1 MELKHIDLG
10 SLSVSPANMRSRGK
24 APDIANILPS
34 VRARGVLVPLIVRAQ
49 ACAEAGEGGSLQASD
64 EGVRYVI
71 VAGKRRDHA
80 ALAVTEE
87 GDGIE
92 ELPCAV
98 IEPGDDA
105 AALEA
110 SLIENIARLDP
121 DEITRWETFT
131 RLVREGRSPE
141 EIALTFG
148 LTELQVKRTLALGNL
163 LPRIRNL
170 YRAEQIDAV
179 TVRHLT
185 LASKAQQR
193 EWLALLDSEDAYAPA
208 GQQLKAWLFGGATIS
223 TEVALFDLASFDGAI
238 VADLFGEDS
247 YFADVEQF
255 WAAQNAAIEERAEAY
270 REAGWSEV
278 VVLEPGQPFY
288 TWEHERRAKAKGG
301 KVYIAIGHRGEVA
314 FHDGYVTI
322 KEARQLE
329 RGEAVD
335 KPVRPEVTAATN
347 DYIDLHRHAAVRARL
362 ASEPG
367 VALRVAVAHMIA
379 GSPLWAVRVE
389 PQRAGN
395 EAVTESVET
404 SASEAAF
411 DAKRRE
417 VLALLGFD
425 AETPTVTGA
434 QGDGLAALF
443 ARLAKLDDA
452 NVMAI
457 LAVVMGETL
466 DARSE
471 IVDLLGQ
478 HLSIDM
484 AKDWQAD
491 DALLDLVRDREVLLA
506 LVEDVAGAKVAKDNA
521 KEKGKAL
528 KAIVRDCLAGA
539 NGRPKAEGWVP
550 RWLRFPASGYTA
562 RGGVGAVSRSH
573 AVADLTAPEAKAGEQ
588 EASEAEATQQDTAEP
603 DTVEPTDEPVR
614 EAA

>member
-1 MELKHIDLG
+1 MELKHIHIAKLA
-10 SLSVSPANMRSRGK
+10 VSPANMRAKGK

-49 ACAEAGEGGSLQASD
+49 SCAESHGADESEGSGESQ
-64 EGVRYVI
+64 RYEI
-71 VAGKRRDHA
+71 VAGKRRYHA
-80 ALAVTEE
+80 ALAVAEE
-87 GDGIE
+87 GGGIE

-121 DEITRWETFT
+121 DEVTRWETFT
-131 RLVREGRSPE
+131 RLVREGRGAE
-141 EIALTFG
+141 DIALTFG

-163 LPRIRNL
+163 VPRIRGL
-170 YRAEQIDAV
+170 YRAEKIDAV

-185 LASKAQQR
+185 LASKARQR
-193 EWLALLDSEDAYAPA
+193 EWLTLLDSEDAYAPV
-208 GQQLKAWLFGGATIS
+208 GQQLKAWLFGGASIS
-223 TEVALFDLASFDGAI
+223 TEAALFDLASFDGAI

-255 WAAQNAAIEERAEAY
+255 WAAQNAAIEHRAAAY

-278 VVLEPGQPFY
+278 VVLDPGQYFY
-288 TWEHERRAKAKGG
+288 TWEHERCAKAKGG
-301 KVYIAIGHRGEVA
+301 KVYIAIGHRGDVA
-314 FHDGYVTI
+314 FHEGYVTC
-322 KEARQLE
+322 KEARRLE
-329 RGEAVD
+329 RGEPVE

-362 ASEPG
+362 AFEPG

-417 VLALLGFD
+417 VLALLGLD
-425 AETPTVTGA
+425 AETPTVTG
-434 QGDGLAALF
+434 GEGEGLAALF
-443 ARLAKLDDA
+443 AKLAKLDDA
-452 NVMAI
+452 SVMAI
-457 LAVVMGETL
+457 LAVAMGETL
-466 DARSE
+466 DARSDP
-471 IVDLLGQ
+471 VDLLGQ
-478 HLSIDM
+478 HLAVDM
-484 AKDWQAD
+484 AKVWQAD
-491 DALLDLVRDREVLLA
+491 DALVDLVRDREVLLA
-506 LVEDVAGAKVAKDNA
+506 MVEDVAGAKVAEANTR
-521 KEKGKAL
+521 EKGKTL
-528 KAIVRDCLAGA
+528 KTILRDCLVGA

-562 RGGVGAVSRSH
+562 RGGIGSASRSA
-573 AVADLTAPEAKAGEQ
+573 AVQDLIAPKEEAPEQ
-588 EASEAEATQQDTAEP
+588 EAAEP
-603 DTVEPTDEPVR
+603 DASVLPAEPVR